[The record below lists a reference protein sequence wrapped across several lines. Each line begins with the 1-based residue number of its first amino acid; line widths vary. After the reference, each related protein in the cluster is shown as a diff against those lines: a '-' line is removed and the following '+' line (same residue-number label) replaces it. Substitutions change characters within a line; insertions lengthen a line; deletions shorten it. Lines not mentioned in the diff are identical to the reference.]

1 MIYNYIPELK
11 SKVPPLAF
19 HSMNLCIDTL
29 YIYGGITS
37 NDKISGDLIFLN
49 VFSTNYVCARY
60 EANQYIF
67 PSPRHS
73 HSATYDI
80 NNNVIYI
87 FGGYTNSKAKFSN
100 EFWMLEPNK
109 KLSKFTKLHTPEKI
123 SPRCQHCS
131 FIWKNKLYI
140 FGGYGINTFNLKK
153 EFLVD
158 LYCIELNTNLE
169 KKVNVIE
176 MRTIGEFEMQNSLF
190 KVINLKHYGPSFEG
204 AFGFFCDDLS
214 YFFILTFGE
223 NNVGTFTKL
232 ETKFLFPEKR
242 EFYTI
247 TTFQN
252 RLLLL
257 GGKNATTAKEIE
269 ENEEMNKKNNKQ
281 NKKEKG
287 QEENESYCFNEAY
300 YLIAFVHQKEIN
312 FTWRSIDYFSQ
323 VNFRGLFGH
332 TAVTLPNENTLI
344 FGGALEPFNPI
355 LERTTLFPN
364 ETSSFKSSEFLSK
377 NNIEITNN
385 SFIYNPIETYQWQS
399 PINEKIAAKYHLPS
413 RTSHTM
419 IVMPQTLLGKVQDNC
434 NILII
439 GGENDGK
446 TVCRADIFNYK
457 ETDWVPSGQ
466 DEFIPQI
473 KNHAVTL
480 VSHPSRAHE
489 VYILISGGF
498 VKDHQGC
505 YAKKN
510 REKERC
516 PCKKEMINTQYFLYK
531 NNKFTEISV
540 VPRTTSK
547 FPLHRIGHN
556 MVTFSQ
562 GFASDSEVYLLNGF
576 AQHHGFCFSMVKLV
590 LDFQP
595 KNQELRLL
603 AEDVEFPGE
612 RSLSRIHA
620 TCNVYQNYII
630 VFGGIREDTPLNDVL
645 VIDILKKTIER
656 YENDESY
663 IFPRFGL
670 TSVIVTHPYIE
681 NQGEEIVRM
690 INFGGTFWEGKN
702 VIYGQTN
709 EIVVFKFSYRNNK
722 LSLEDKVICDV
733 FGKGLKRL
741 FHSSVLCPE
750 QDADY
755 MISYGG
761 IDNKFIVL
769 KIPKIKKEP
778 ITTSLNDYVKNN
790 PYVDL
795 NDLFIS
801 QNDEKIKEI
810 KALKYTKEE
819 KDKNFIPSTEIIK
832 TKLDIYSRSD
842 GGSTKEKNDSS
853 TGTASTKDVIIDTS
867 KKRKKENK
875 KNKTKSKSKSKS
887 KSKPKIKDTSL
898 MKESMIADVSDISL
912 IKKTENAYNNNTSQL
927 ISDNNISVI
936 KPEDINKSGLYNQSN
951 ILLFSKDEIT
961 SFSSRNELISDGK
974 DVKTASTKSKDNNE
988 EVKPKKQRWVRNG
1001 SKQKK
1006 D

>member
-19 HSMNLCIDTL
+19 HSMNLCIDTI
-29 YIYGGITS
+29 YIYGGIT
-37 NDKISGDLIFLN
+37 NNYKINGDLIFLN
-49 VFSTNYVCARY
+49 VFTTNYVCARY

-87 FGGYTNSKAKFSN
+87 FGGYTNSKSKFSN
-100 EFWMLEPNK
+100 EFWLLEPK
-109 KLSKFTKLHTPEKI
+109 EKLSKFTKLITPEKI
-123 SPRCQHCS
+123 SPRCQHCA
-131 FIWKNKLYI
+131 FIWNNKLYI
-140 FGGYGINTFNLKK
+140 FGGFGINAFNLKK

-176 MRTIGEFEMQNSLF
+176 MRTIGEFEMQNSMF
-190 KVINLKHYGPSFEG
+190 KVMDLKHYGPSFEG
-204 AFGFFCDDLS
+204 AFGFFCEDLS
-214 YFFILTFGE
+214 YFFILTLGE
-223 NNVGTFTKL
+223 NNIGTFTKI
-232 ETKFLFPEKR
+232 ETKFLYPEKR

-252 RLLLL
+252 RILLL
-257 GGKNATTAKEIE
+257 GGKNASTAKEIE
-269 ENEEMNKKNNKQ
+269 EYEMMNKKNNKQ

-287 QEENESYCFNEAY
+287 QEELELYCFNEAY

-312 FTWRSIDYFSQ
+312 FTWHSIDYFSQ
-323 VNFRGLFGH
+323 VNLRGFFGH
-332 TAVTLPNENTLI
+332 TAVTLPNESTFFL
-344 FGGALEPFNPI
+344 GGAFNPFNPL
-355 LERTTLFPN
+355 LERSTLLFSN
-364 ETSSFKSSEFLSK
+364 KASSLKPSELR
-377 NNIEITNN
+377 NNIEFTNN
-385 SFIYNPIETYQWQS
+385 SYIFNPTETYQWQP
-399 PINEKIAAKYHLPS
+399 PIDEKIAAKHHLPC

-419 IVMPQTLLGKVQDNC
+419 IIMPQTLLQDNC
-434 NILII
+434 NILIF

-446 TVCRADIFNYK
+446 TLCRADIFNFK

-473 KNHAVTL
+473 KNHATTL
-480 VSHPSRAHE
+480 VYHPTRAHE
-489 VYILISGGF
+489 VYILVSGGF
-498 VKDHQGC
+498 VREHQGC

-540 VPRTTSK
+540 VPKTTSK

-556 MVTFSQ
+556 MVTVSQ
-562 GFASDSEVYLLNGF
+562 GLNSEPEVYLLNGF
-576 AQHHGFCFSMVKLV
+576 AHHYGFCFSVVKLV

-603 AEDVEFPGE
+603 AEDIEFPGE

-620 TCNVYQNYII
+620 TCSVYQNYII
-630 VFGGIREDTPLNDVL
+630 VFGGVREDTPLNDVL
-645 VIDILKKTIER
+645 VIDIIKKSIER

-670 TSVIVTHPYIE
+670 TSVIVSHPNVE
-681 NQGEEIVRM
+681 NQSEEIVRM

-702 VIYGQTN
+702 VVYGQTN
-709 EIVVFKFSYRNNK
+709 EIVVFKFCYKNSK
-722 LSLEDKVICDV
+722 ISLEDRVICDV

-741 FHSSVLCPE
+741 FHSSVLCPGR
-750 QDADY
+750 DVDY

-761 IDNKFIVL
+761 LDNKFLVL

-778 ITTSLNDYVKNN
+778 ITISLSDYVKNN
-790 PYVDL
+790 PYVDI

-801 QNDEKIKEI
+801 QKDEKIKEI
-810 KALKYTKEE
+810 KALKFNKEE
-819 KDKNFIPSTEIIK
+819 KDKHFIRSTEIIK
-832 TKLDIYSRSD
+832 SKIDIYSRKD
-842 GGSTKEKNDSS
+842 GGFRKEKYDSS
-853 TGTASTKDVIIDTS
+853 TASTKDVIIDTP
-867 KKRKKENK
+867 KKRKKEK
-875 KNKTKSKSKSKS
+875 KGVSKSKSKS
-887 KSKPKIKDTSL
+887 KSKKKDTSL

-912 IKKTENAYNNNTSQL
+912 IKKTENSYNINTNQL

-936 KPEDINKSGLYNQSN
+936 KREDINKSGLYNQSN
-951 ILLFSKDEIT
+951 ILFFSKDEIA
-961 SFSSRNELISDGK
+961 SLSSRNELISDGK
-974 DVKTASTKSKDNNE
+974 EIKTASTKSKDNNE
-988 EVKPKKQRWVRNG
+988 EGKQKKQRWIRNS

-1006 D
+1006 E